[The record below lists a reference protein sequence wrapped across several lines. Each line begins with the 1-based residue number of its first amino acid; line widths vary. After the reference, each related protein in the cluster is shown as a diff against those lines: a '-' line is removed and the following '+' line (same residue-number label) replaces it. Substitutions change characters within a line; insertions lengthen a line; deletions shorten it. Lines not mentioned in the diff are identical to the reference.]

1 MRNFTDNLAD
11 LNGQFKFLVRGVF
24 QHIDPPISAMF
35 RENAEVYFHR
45 WLVNERLDINVDV
58 NDEQTM
64 HQYGLAF
71 SEHLR
76 ASRTDITV
84 PPGPDK
90 AYVDLKDGRN
100 TLANDSDDDDTQ
112 YGNYSV
118 PGSLD
123 REEGP
128 VAKTPER
135 ASTPA
140 RQVVNSNMSDQ
151 IDDNLNALFNSFKSD
166 MRGSN
171 RQAGEFESRLSPVL
185 QREGSPAARSPPR
198 PVRRDPESFTGQSV
212 ARVFDER
219 LFSGKVTMYLRPV
232 AEDDEPLWQI
242 GFDCLLYTSD
252 AADE

>member
-1 MRNFTDNLAD
+1 MRNFTGDLAD
-11 LNGQFKFLVRGVF
+11 QNKHFKFLVRGVF
-24 QHIDPPISAMF
+24 QHMEPPISATF
-35 RENAEVYFHR
+35 RENAEGYFHR
-45 WLVNERLDINVDV
+45 WLVSERLDMSVDV

-71 SEHLR
+71 SEYLLT
-76 ASRTDITV
+76 SRTDITV

-123 REEGP
+123 QEEGP

-151 IDDNLNALFNSFKSD
+151 ID
-166 MRGSN
+166 
-171 RQAGEFESRLSPVL
+171 
-185 QREGSPAARSPPR
+185 
-198 PVRRDPESFTGQSV
+198 
-212 ARVFDER
+212 
-219 LFSGKVTMYLRPV
+219 
-232 AEDDEPLWQI
+232 
-242 GFDCLLYTSD
+242 
-252 AADE
+252 